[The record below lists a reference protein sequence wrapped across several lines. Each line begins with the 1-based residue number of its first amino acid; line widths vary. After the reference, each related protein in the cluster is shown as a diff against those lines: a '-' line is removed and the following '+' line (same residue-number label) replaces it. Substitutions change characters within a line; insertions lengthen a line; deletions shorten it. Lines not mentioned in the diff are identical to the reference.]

1 MEQIIKNN
9 PIIAILRNLPL
20 DKTIRY
26 VEAAHQGGIHAFEVA
41 LNSKDALRQIKLIR
55 HHFGDEVTVGAGTV
69 ISVERACNAVSVGAE
84 FMLSPSAD
92 QPVLEFCRKHEIPLL
107 PGVMTPSD
115 VSICVN
121 WGFRTL
127 KLFPAGD
134 LPLSYI
140 KSLQGPF
147 DDTSYVAVGGVGADN
162 IRQFFDHGFV
172 GVGIGGKLIPKEL
185 VQEDRW
191 EEAAQHVRELVR
203 KSL

>member
-1 MEQIIKNN
+1 MEQIIKDN

-26 VEAAHQGGIHAFEVA
+26 VEAVQKGGIHAFEVA
-41 LNSKDALRQIKLIR
+41 LNSRDALLQIEMIR

-69 ISVERACNAVSVGAE
+69 INVERACQAVSVGAE

-115 VSICVN
+115 VSLCVN

-147 DDTSYVAVGGVGADN
+147 NGTNYVAVGGVGADN

-203 KSL
+203 KI